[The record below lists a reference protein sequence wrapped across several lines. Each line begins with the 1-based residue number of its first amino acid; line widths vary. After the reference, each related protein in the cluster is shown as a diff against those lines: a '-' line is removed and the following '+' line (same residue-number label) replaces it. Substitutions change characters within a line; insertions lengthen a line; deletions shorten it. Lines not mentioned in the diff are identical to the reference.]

1 MTENKLI
8 KVCGDPH
15 CDAIF
20 HNTQVKHTRCRDCG
34 GRLIKINEDTYQ
46 RKFSHYKH
54 ITVAFTGFQ
63 KTVWQKNTRKG
74 LSEILNG
81 STEPGNNESKTNES

>member
-20 HNTQVKHTRCRDCG
+20 HNTPVKHTRCRDCG

-46 RKFSHYKH
+46 RKFSHY
-54 ITVAFTGFQ
+54 FFQYDFDTGEYF
-63 KTVWQKNTRKG
+63 RPR
-74 LSEILNG
+74 LI
-81 STEPGNNESKTNES
+81 